1 MENSTKEPG
10 KTQKCDAR
18 TWALERHFSAL
29 VHLSLNNNV
38 SKQFPFEAHGTRRWK
53 LSFIFCTMKSMPRHN
68 PPESIGCQGR
78 HHVLHGLALHQMA
91 VPAGEGEVRCQ
102 ALVHFLVALR
112 LHKGQQGSVLPW
124 QGNASQYAALILRS
138 GWHWRCKYW
147 QKGHDGESPWERK
160 LLFAFCC
167 AMLTQAP
174 CLSLVQQ
181 GHLLSNESAQRL
193 WHQHPEV
200 GVSGLTSVVLLWRL
214 ILRSS
219 TKSARRRRHWYPG
232 PRWSHRR
239 ISGPNRT
246 KTSVDFLVSPHQ
258 HNVDC

>member
-1 MENSTKEPG
+1 MENSTK
-10 KTQKCDAR
+10 
-18 TWALERHFSAL
+18 TWKNSKMWCWTWLWNVIFCFGTLE
-29 VHLSLNNNV
+29 LNNNA
-38 SKQFPFEAHGTRRWK
+38 SKQFPFEAHGTRRWYHEIDAK
-53 LSFIFCTMKSMPRHN
+53 TQSAGIYQLPRPPSRPACGAWAGAAPNGRTSWRGRSAMPGLGSLLGSAQTPQRTARQ
-68 PPESIGCQGR
+68 C
-78 HHVLHGLALHQMA
+78 LALARQCFP
-91 VPAGEGEVRCQ
+91 VC
-102 ALVHFLVALR
+102 
-112 LHKGQQGSVLPW
+112 GSYPPV
-124 QGNASQYAALILRS
+124 

-193 WHQHPEV
+193 WHRHPEV

-232 PRWSHRR
+232 PRWSHHR

-246 KTSVDFLVSPHQ
+246 KTSVDFLVSLHQ